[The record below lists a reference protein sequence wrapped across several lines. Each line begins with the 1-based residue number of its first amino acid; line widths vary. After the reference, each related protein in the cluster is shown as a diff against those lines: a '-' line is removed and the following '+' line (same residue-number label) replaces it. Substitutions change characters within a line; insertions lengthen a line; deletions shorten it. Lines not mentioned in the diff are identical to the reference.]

1 MKQLFAIAFSIPFVV
16 MGYVW
21 EFMAHG
27 FLTGRL
33 YLAQKQG
40 RVQVQVVDGS
50 QMQEAQRDS
59 TFH

>member
-40 RVQVQVVDGS
+40 RVQVVPAPPS
-50 QMQEAQRDS
+50 MQEAQRDP